1 MSEESRKRVAQENL
15 PSLESRIES
24 VLFGVKSIKPT
35 VKLALDSS
43 LLEEIVFVDYI
54 KILVD

>member
-15 PSLESRIES
+15 PSLESRIAS

-43 LLEEIVFVDYI
+43 FLEEIVFVDYI
-54 KILVD
+54 KMQG